1 MKQLFVVGLSFVLS
15 LLSMKT
21 SAQTQAIQDPQL
33 QQLIQQ
39 SVSNYS
45 KVKELEILYKSNDVN
60 DEIIKSNWLPEV
72 NADASYHYSV
82 PSPSIDFP
90 TASGPKAFQFAPYN
104 NYNAQVNLNQL
115 VYDFGKTRARLQ
127 KSNADR
133 KLNQDNIDILKNT
146 IAYQVAQL
154 YFSIGFLENAIKVQ
168 NGQISSLREN
178 EKLIDA
184 KVRNGDALEYDLLTT
199 RVRIANAS
207 NKLSDLQSQV
217 EKQYIMLRLFTGAEQ
232 KGKINTA
239 LAKNDLSLVTDPQ
252 ATDWKNTSLEA
263 QRINHQ
269 LQGLDVDYKNAFLMN
284 RPTVY
289 AQAAGGVKNGY
300 QPEIER
306 MRLSGIVGL
315 GVNIPIF
322 SGNKEHL
329 QRKMVQINMDATKQS
344 LQTLEENI
352 RKDLADVN
360 EDYRNLQVKL
370 ENTKLLVQQAQKAYD
385 LAQVRFK
392 NGLLTSAE
400 LVDAQSN
407 VEDARLTQIQLEY
420 QLQLDRLESQKIVG
434 TKIW

>member
-1 MKQLFVVGLSFVLS
+1 
-15 LLSMKT
+15 
-21 SAQTQAIQDPQL
+21 
-33 QQLIQQ
+33 
-39 SVSNYS
+39 
-45 KVKELEILYKSNDVN
+45 
-60 DEIIKSNWLPEV
+60 
-72 NADASYHYSV
+72 
-82 PSPSIDFP
+82 
-90 TASGPKAFQFAPYN
+90 
-104 NYNAQVNLNQL
+104 
-115 VYDFGKTRARLQ
+115 
-127 KSNADR
+127 
-133 KLNQDNIDILKNT
+133 
-146 IAYQVAQL
+146 
-154 YFSIGFLENAIKVQ
+154 
-168 NGQISSLREN
+168 
-178 EKLIDA
+178 
-184 KVRNGDALEYDLLTT
+184 
-199 RVRIANAS
+199 VRIANAS

-217 EKQYIMLRLFTGAEQ
+217 EKQYIMLRLFTGVEQ

-239 LAKNDLSLVTDPQ
+239 LAKNDLALVTDPQ
-252 ATDWKNTSLEA
+252 ATDWKNSSLEA

-306 MRLSGIVGL
+306 MRLNGIVGL

-344 LQTLEENI
+344 LQSLEENI

>member
-1 MKQLFVVGLSFVLS
+1 VVNPASALDCSPV
-15 LLSMKT
+15 KT
-21 SAQTQAIQDPQL
+21 
-33 QQLIQQ
+33 
-39 SVSNYS
+39 
-45 KVKELEILYKSNDVN
+45 
-60 DEIIKSNWLPEV
+60 
-72 NADASYHYSV
+72 
-82 PSPSIDFP
+82 
-90 TASGPKAFQFAPYN
+90 TAGA
-104 NYNAQVNLNQL
+104 
-115 VYDFGKTRARLQ
+115 GTTRAAAT
-127 KSNADR
+127 SNGSR
-133 KLNQDNIDILKNT
+133 
-146 IAYQVAQL
+146 
-154 YFSIGFLENAIKVQ
+154 SIRFLENAIKVQ

-306 MRLSGIVGL
+306 MRLNGIVGL